1 MIWARYVARMREMRS
16 TYKILVGKPEGKR
29 PIGKQWRKC
38 EDNTI
43 YLKEMG
49 VEIWT
54 RFTVIRAGSKEGF
67 L

>member
-1 MIWARYVARMREMRS
+1 MGKVCS
-16 TYKILVGKPEGKR
+16 TNERDENYKILVEKPEGKR

-49 VEIWT
+49 VEILT